1 MKRMDEDSSER
12 PDAKASASAPELP
25 ISGQWLH
32 SFEEDT
38 GDVQVYRPLD
48 HEFPPARRGREG
60 IEFLPDGTFI
70 DKSVGPA
77 DAHVKTQGR
86 WEYAGSGTVR
96 LTFEDP
102 QRRAR
107 VVEVVE
113 CDEQKLCIRRSS

>member
-1 MKRMDEDSSER
+1 MKRMDADSSER
-12 PDAKASASAPELP
+12 PDTDASTSELP

-32 SFEEDT
+32 SFEEDA
-38 GDVQVYRPLD
+38 GGVQVYRPLD
-48 HEFPPARRGREG
+48 YAFPPVRQGREG

-96 LTFEDP
+96 LTFDDP
-102 QRRAR
+102 QRQAR

-113 CDEQKLCIRRSS
+113 CDKQKLCLRQSS